1 MFTGEYQRSEA
12 CAMKVIKNGGDAE
25 SAMIFVQGEDGK
37 ANLYTL
43 TRTQVESLYEVAC
56 KVLGK

>member
-12 CAMKVIKNGGDAE
+12 CAMQVVRKGGTDQA
-25 SAMIFVQGEDGK
+25 AMIFVQGEDGK

-43 TRTQVESLYEVAC
+43 TRTQVEALYEVAG